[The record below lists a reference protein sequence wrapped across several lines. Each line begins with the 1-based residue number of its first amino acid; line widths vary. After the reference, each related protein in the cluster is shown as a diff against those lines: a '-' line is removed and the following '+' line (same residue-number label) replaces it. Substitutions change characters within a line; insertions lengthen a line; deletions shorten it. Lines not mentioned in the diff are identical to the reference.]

1 MTVSISSSAAPRH
14 TPFVLHRGILL
25 AGWCGILVF
34 CLFFYDALLLNSL
47 HKQVKENAI
56 STAAMAAGNL
66 STKIS
71 TGVRLGKKL
80 STFRGLDSLVAATS
94 ATFPENMGVAVVRP
108 DGTNVYATGDA
119 PGPLTDGERRERGIV
134 VAEHGQALEVAAPIR
149 NREGDLA
156 GYSVVRVPTALLDQ
170 SVKKLG
176 VEQAKEQ
183 LIIGAAALAALLAL
197 LNLIPLTDAEG
208 VIRKK
213 RLYALCLGSFF
224 VVMAANAFFAVDA
237 YRAQYAESAQTNAR
251 RVATLAGRDLNRLLL
266 VGVSIGQMDN
276 VEHYLRA
283 LSHTL
288 NGAVLL
294 EIRNDHRSR
303 TAGSHPAGTPVV
315 EGMGSVIP
323 LHAGGNGSSGLALWS
338 LQVDVVREPYHDALV
353 STALDLLT
361 LVVASLIFMVEMFL
375 LFFQLLDARRR
386 GATLRTLDHAQR
398 SGLLRP
404 LMFFFIMAM
413 DMSISFI
420 PLRMADLLTGASPI
434 SRDVLM
440 GLPVSAE
447 MGMTGLSVLLAGV
460 WMKRRGIV
468 PPMRAGMVLM
478 TLGYMGSMLSATPLQ
493 FILARATVGLG
504 YGQCILAAQAYTVKD
519 GKLADMF
526 AGVYAGSLCG
536 SALGAMLA
544 ERMGYSPVFMVSAV
558 IFACLIALPALLL
571 SETKTKSAPVPT
583 QGRLSLAQARRL
595 LGNRLFLG
603 LVFLSLVPSALLSVG
618 FLNYF
623 LPVYL
628 HSADVSQSN
637 IGRVFML
644 YCLIIIYGGPWLGAL
659 VHKTPRKALMI
670 FWGGLAG
677 ALAMLTFTVLP
688 PFAASLTGAVLLA
701 TATCFNVPAQSAY
714 LLQLDIAQAIGV
726 DQTMGL
732 LNAMT
737 RIGQVLGPLCA
748 GALIA
753 TVGVN
758 VGALWAGLAYVGI
771 NALFLALAQKS
782 LISAR
787 SPRA

>member
-1 MTVSISSSAAPRH
+1 MTIPISPSVAPRH
-14 TPFVLHRGILL
+14 PPFVLHRGILL

-47 HKQVKENAI
+47 HKQVRESAI

-66 STKIS
+66 SAKIS

-80 STFRGLDSLVAATS
+80 TTFRGLDSLVESTS
-94 ATFPENMGVAVVRP
+94 ATFPENTGVAVVRP
-108 DGTNVYATGDA
+108 DGTSVYATGDE
-119 PGPLTDGERRERGIV
+119 PGPLTGGERRKRGIV
-134 VAEHGQALEVAAPIR
+134 VAEHGLALEVAAPIH

-176 VEQAKEQ
+176 GEQAKEQ
-183 LIIGAAALAALLAL
+183 LIIGSLAAAALLAL
-197 LNLIPLTDAEG
+197 LNLIPLADAEG

-224 VVMAANAFFAVDA
+224 VVMAANAFFTVDS
-237 YRAQYAESAQTNAR
+237 YRAQYAESVQTNAR
-251 RVATLAGRDLNRLLL
+251 RVAALTGRDLNRLLL
-266 VGVSIGQMDN
+266 VGVSIGQLDN

-283 LSHTL
+283 LSDRL

-294 EIRNDHRSR
+294 EIRNAHRHR
-303 TAGSHPAGTPVV
+303 TAGSHPAGTAVA

-323 LHAGGNGSSGLALWS
+323 LHVGGDPDGRALWS
-338 LQVDVVREPYHDALV
+338 LHVEVVREPYRDALF

-386 GATLRTLDHAQR
+386 GATPRTLNHVQR

-420 PLRMADLLTGASPI
+420 PLRMADLLTGASPL

-447 MGMTGLSVLLAGV
+447 MGTTGLSVLLAGV

-571 SETKTKSAPVPT
+571 SEAKSESAPTPARE
-583 QGRLSLAQARRL
+583 RLSLAQARCL

-677 ALAMLTFTVLP
+677 ALAMLSFTVLP
-688 PFAASLTGAVLLA
+688 PFAASLSGAVLLA
-701 TATCFNVPAQSAY
+701 AATCFNVPAQSAY

-753 TVGVN
+753 TVGVD
-758 VGALWAGLAYVGI
+758 VGALWAGLAYIGI

-782 LISAR
+782 LFPAR
-787 SPRA
+787 SPCV